1 MTMIVAA
8 LLTLHFLLGGHDLIG
23 SDLFAK
29 KNDSVVKQVVR
40 DEARKTEALRTLEQ
54 ARKQLDETTKRVSR
68 TSKEFQKADEDQAAG
83 RAELQA
89 FVDSVNEDRVRAQ
102 KDALDSIFALR
113 KVLTED
119 EWKAVFAPRGDA
131 AGQEGPRGGGK
142 RS

>member
-1 MTMIVAA
+1 MIVAA
-8 LLTLHFLLGGHDLIG
+8 LLTLHFLLGGHALIG